1 MKHSL
6 PILIAA
12 AVLASA
18 GEAVKS
24 ELSAS
29 AASDAQVSGG
39 EFVRRAAQT
48 LGTRPVYQAQ
58 LRQHID
64 LFGQRLSGSGAY
76 LQKSSPRG
84 LLIRLDWDVPVGDRV
99 ASVQQISDGRFLW
112 IRRNLLDEPILQ
124 RVDLDRVRAAVKLDE
139 PDSVRPSLMADL
151 AILGL
156 PSLLEN
162 LAASCRFDS
171 PRAATLGTL
180 PVWVVEGTCNPQK
193 TPNSTVIATEK
204 PKSAKAGS
212 MSQLP
217 TNIRIAFDKQDLL
230 LRRIEYL
237 RREESE
243 ISKSSE
249 NVEVELRLLAMI
261 EVIRV
266 SDGEMPDD
274 RLFICEPGNLE
285 IVDHTDRYLR
295 AMTNRWV
302 D

>member
-6 PILIAA
+6 PILLAA

-18 GEAVKS
+18 GEAERR
-24 ELSAS
+24 ELPGSAP
-29 AASDAQVSGG
+29 SDSPVSGG
-39 EFVRRAAQT
+39 EFVRQAAQA
-48 LGTRPVYQAQ
+48 LGARSVYQAQ

-64 LFGQRLSGSGAY
+64 LFGQRLSGSGVY

-84 LLIRLDWDVPVGDRV
+84 LLVRLDWNVPVGDRV

-112 IRRNLLDEPILQ
+112 IRRELLDEPILQ
-124 RVDLDRVRAAVKLDE
+124 RVDLDRVRAAVKQDGT
-139 PDSVRPSLMADL
+139 DSLRSSLMADL

-156 PSLLEN
+156 PGLLEN
-162 LAASCRFDS
+162 LAASYRLDS

-180 PVWVVEGTCNPQK
+180 PVWVVEGIWNPK
-193 TPNSTVIATEK
+193 EMPNSTAIAVEK

-217 TNIRIAFDKQDLL
+217 TNIRIAFDQQDLL

-237 RREESE
+237 RREESV
-243 ISKSSE
+243 ISKSPE
-249 NVEVELRLLAMI
+249 DIQVQLRPLAMI
-261 EVIRV
+261 ELV
-266 SDGEMPDD
+266 SLPDGETPDD
-274 RLFICEPGNLE
+274 RLFVCEPGEHE

-295 AMTNRWV
+295 AITNRRV